1 MTAQPATVESGAGG
15 RLGWPRDP
23 WIRALSLA
31 LFLALWWVA
40 AVLFESRLLPS
51 PITVAGSLLHHL
63 AEGDLLYHTAVT
75 LARVAAAFLLAM
87 LIGTAIGIAMGR
99 SRKVDS
105 LFDGWLV
112 IGLNVPA
119 LVTIILCYIWFG
131 LNEAAALAAVAINKI
146 PTVVV
151 TVREGA
157 RAVDRELMQVAQAFR
172 LTRERRFTRIYLPQL
187 YPYLMASARSGL
199 ALIWKIVLV
208 VELLGRSNGVGF
220 QLHVYFQFFDIES
233 ILAYTFAFVGV
244 ILLIEVWMLRPL
256 ERRLTRW
263 RP

>member
-1 MTAQPATVESGAGG
+1 MTEGDSAQAAVAGQYTARGAHWQPGDIAKDVVQETAVG
-15 RLGWPRDP
+15 DDDGC
-23 WIRALSLA
+23 LA
-31 LFLALWWVA
+31 VMRIPPGFKKIDVSA
-40 AVLFESRLLPS
+40 AVL
-51 PITVAGSLLHHL
+51 
-63 AEGDLLYHTAVT
+63 
-75 LARVAAAFLLAM
+75 
-87 LIGTAIGIAMGR
+87 
-99 SRKVDS
+99 
-105 LFDGWLV
+105 
-112 IGLNVPA
+112 
-119 LVTIILCYIWFG
+119 
-131 LNEAAALAAVAINKI
+131 AVAINKI

-244 ILLIEVWMLRPL
+244 ILLIEIWMLRPL

>member
-1 MTAQPATVESGAGG
+1 MQPATADAATGG
-15 RLGWPRDP
+15 RLRWPRDP
-23 WIRALSLA
+23 WVRAFSLA
-31 LFLALWWVA
+31 LFVALWWVA
-40 AVLFESRLLPS
+40 AVVFESRLLPG
-51 PITVAGSLLHHL
+51 PMAVGRSLLHHI
-63 AEGDLLYHTAVT
+63 ADGDLLYHTSIT
-75 LARVAAAFLLAM
+75 LARVAAAFFLAM

-99 SRKVDS
+99 SRRVDS

-112 IGLNVPA
+112 IGLNIPA

-131 LNEAAALAAVAINKI
+131 LNEVAALVAVAVNKI

-157 RAVDRELMQVAQAFR
+157 RAVDRELMQVAEAFR
-172 LTRERRFTRIYLPQL
+172 LTPERRFRQVYLPQL

-244 ILLIEVWMLRPL
+244 ILLIEIWLLRPL

>member
-1 MTAQPATVESGAGG
+1 MGAAAGE
-15 RLGWPRDP
+15 RPSWPGDP
-23 WIRALSLA
+23 LIRWLSLL
-31 LFLALWWVA
+31 LFLAAWWGA
-40 AVLFESRLLPS
+40 AALVQSRLLPD
-51 PITVAGSLLHHL
+51 PLAVGANLLTHL

-75 LARVAAAFLLAM
+75 LARVAAAFALAM

-99 SRKVDS
+99 SRRVDS

-119 LVTIILCYIWFG
+119 LVTIILCYVWFG
-131 LNEAAALAAVAINKI
+131 LGESAALAAVAINKI

-157 RAVDRELMQVAQAFR
+157 RAVDRDLIQVAQAFR
-172 LTRERRFTRIYLPQL
+172 LPAERRFRQVYLPQL
-187 YPYLMASARSGL
+187 YPYLMVAARSGL

-233 ILAYTFAFVGV
+233 ILAYTFAFVCV
-244 ILLIEVWMLRPL
+244 ILAIENWMMRPL

>member
-1 MTAQPATVESGAGG
+1 MSTRPVTADTQTGNRV
-15 RLGWPRDP
+15 GWPRDP
-23 WIRALSLA
+23 VLRAVSLA
-31 LFLALWWVA
+31 LFVA
-40 AVLFESRLLPS
+40 AWWIAAAAIDSRLLPG
-51 PITVAGSLLHHL
+51 PLAVGGSLVRHL
-63 AEGDLLYHTAVT
+63 TGGDLLYHTAIT
-75 LARVAAAFLLAM
+75 LTRVAAAFLLAM

-99 SRKVDS
+99 SRRVDS

-112 IGLNVPA
+112 IGLNIPA

-131 LNEAAALAAVAINKI
+131 LNEAAALAAVAVNKI

-157 RAVDRELMQVAQAFR
+157 RAVDRDLMQVAEAFR
-172 LTRERRFTRIYLPQL
+172 LAPGRRFHDVYLPQL

-244 ILLIEVWMLRPL
+244 ILLIEVWMMRPL

-263 RP
+263 RQ

>member
-1 MTAQPATVESGAGG
+1 MAAQPAIAGSKAG
-15 RLGWPRDP
+15 RFPGWPSDP
-23 WIRALSLA
+23 WIRALSLVV
-31 LFLALWWVA
+31 FVALWWIA
-40 AVLFESRLLPS
+40 AALFDSRLLPG
-51 PITVAGSLLHHL
+51 PLAVGKSLLKHL
-63 AEGDLLYHTAVT
+63 AEGDLLYHTAIT

-87 LIGTAIGIAMGR
+87 VIGTAFGILMGR
-99 SRKVDS
+99 SRRVDS
-105 LFDGWLV
+105 VLDGWLV
-112 IGLNVPA
+112 IGLNIPA
-119 LVTIILCYIWFG
+119 VVTIILCYIWFG
-131 LNEAAALAAVAINKI
+131 LNESAALVAVAVNKI

-157 RAVDRELMQVAQAFR
+157 RAVDRDLMQVAQAFR
-172 LTRERRFTRIYLPQL
+172 LSPERRFREVYLPQL

-233 ILAYTFAFVGV
+233 ILAYTFAFVFV
-244 ILLIEVWMLRPL
+244 ILLIEIWMMRPL
-256 ERRLTRW
+256 ERRLNRW

>member
-1 MTAQPATVESGAGG
+1 LTAQPAIAGAKTGD

-23 WIRALSLA
+23 WLRVLSLA
-31 LFLALWWVA
+31 IFIAIWWLA
-40 AVLFESRLLPS
+40 AVLFDSRLLPG
-51 PITVAGSLLHHL
+51 PVAVGRNLLRHL
-63 AEGDLLYHTAVT
+63 VDGELLYHTAVT
-75 LARVAAAFLLAM
+75 LARVAAAFFLAM
-87 LIGTAIGIAMGR
+87 VIGTAIGIAMGR
-99 SRKVDS
+99 SRRVDS

-112 IGLNVPA
+112 IGLNIPA
-119 LVTIILCYIWFG
+119 VVTIILCFIWFG
-131 LNEAAALAAVAINKI
+131 LNEAAALAAVAVNKI

-157 RAVDRELMQVAQAFR
+157 RAIDRDLMQVAQAFR
-172 LTRERRFTRIYLPQL
+172 LSPERRFREVYLPQL

-244 ILLIEVWMLRPL
+244 ILLIEVWMMRPL
-256 ERRLTRW
+256 ERRLNRW
-263 RP
+263 RQ